1 MSFPRIIKNSN
12 RSRSA
17 YDIGVDSL
25 SLPLEGDIESIHLS
39 GLVLL
44 KVVPDKLRDMCV
56 PSIYNDEV
64 GGSIPLTKA
73 IIELEF
79 DVEYP
84 TGLIGVGKVF
94 QKVIFATNEPT
105 DVDVPFD
112 LILDGEIGKPWPSPI
127 VRVTVKRFVDECG
140 NNLLQPGT
148 STISLT
154 AEWNKAPTNVCTP
167 CLLPQNL
174 KKK

>member
-1 MSFPRIIKNSN
+1 MSDSRIIINSN

-17 YDIGVDSL
+17 FKSGVDSL
-25 SLPLEGDIESIHLS
+25 SLPLEGDIEPVHLS
-39 GLVLL
+39 GVVLL
-44 KVVPDKLRDMCV
+44 AVPDELRNICV

-73 IIELEF
+73 IIELSFSAEWPGGGRTETMT
-79 DVEYP
+79 V
-84 TGLIGVGKVF
+84 
-94 QKVIFATNEPT
+94 QKVIFATNELT
-105 DVDVPFD
+105 FVDVPFD
-112 LILDGEIGKPWPSPI
+112 LILNSGSGEPMPSPI
-127 VRVTVKRFVDECG
+127 VSVKVTRFVDECG
-140 NNLLQPGT
+140 NNLLQPDT